1 MITSPANI
9 SVSKKISESLY
20 LLDVKLDKF
29 RQWVPGMFLQLA
41 LEPKSGS
48 EPWLDSRAFSIASWG
63 DANAKL
69 LVRVEGN
76 FTRRLTTLAEKGFT
90 ATVRYPFGSFF
101 LNSKGPKVFLAA
113 GAGISVFLSQ
123 LDYLKKNNINEDLI
137 IYHQAKKDAEALSRI
152 YWMGIPDNV
161 SVRQY
166 ISREC
171 STIHKNGRFTLEEI
185 SIEVGKS
192 IERWSFYICGPPGFN
207 SYWSRIL
214 SANGLEAKTESWIKP
229 D

>member
-1 MITSPANI
+1 MITSPADI

-63 DANAKL
+63 DADAKL
-69 LVRVEGN
+69 LVRIEGN
-76 FTRRLTTLAEKGFT
+76 FTRRLTTLAEGGFK
-90 ATVRYPFGSFF
+90 AAVRYPFGSFF
-101 LNSKGPKVFLAA
+101 LNSNGPKVFLAA
-113 GAGISVFLSQ
+113 GAGISVFLSH

-137 IYHQAKKDAEALSRI
+137 IYHQAKKDAEALEQI
-152 YWMGIPDNV
+152 YWMDIPDNV

-166 ISREC
+166 ISREH
-171 STIHKNGRFTLEEI
+171 SILHKNGKFSLEEI
-185 SIEVGKS
+185 SFDVGKS

-207 SYWSRIL
+207 SDWSRIL
-214 SANGLEAKTESWIKP
+214 SANGLKAKTESWIKP